1 MIRSQLRRCFC
12 ICCWGDGYIRK
23 IAADEAE
30 VDTAEQESFISA
42 QIIFLRKVLTLQM
55 KQQTMAEML
64 LTVLKHVLTMIL
76 HQVKETHCIILET
89 EHTLT

>member
-42 QIIFLRKVLTLQM
+42 QIILSEEGLDAADEAADNGRDAVDGAIACADSDDDTASGERNPLYYFGN
-55 KQQTMAEML
+55 
-64 LTVLKHVLTMIL
+64 
-76 HQVKETHCIILET
+76 
-89 EHTLT
+89 